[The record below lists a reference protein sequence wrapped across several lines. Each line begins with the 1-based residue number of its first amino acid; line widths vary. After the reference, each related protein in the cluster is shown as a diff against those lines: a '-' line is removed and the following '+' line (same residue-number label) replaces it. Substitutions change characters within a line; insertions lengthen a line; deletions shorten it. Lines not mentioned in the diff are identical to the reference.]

1 MKLTAS
7 QRAAAARAAQRLGI
21 EVDWLLAVIQN
32 ESNGDPKA
40 WTKAVYNGKR
50 GSAKGLIQFIDSTAQ
65 SLGYGSSQDLVN
77 RHPTFESQVEGPVVK
92 FYQRMAPFSNR
103 DEFLAS
109 AFLPAYRKKLDT
121 VMPAKERAW
130 NGNKF
135 QTLRDY
141 ARYVWA
147 RYKGIKIVETSTPI
161 LLVGLAAW
169 VGWRTWKRKPLLPR
183 LR

>member
-7 QRAAAARAAQRLGI
+7 QRAAAARAAQKLGI

-32 ESNGDPKA
+32 ESGGDPKI
-40 WTKAVYNGKR
+40 WTTATYKGKR

-65 SLGYGSSQDLVN
+65 SLGYASSQDLVN

-92 FYQRMAPFSNR
+92 FYQRMAPFASR

-109 AFLPAYRKKLDT
+109 AFLPAYRKKLDV

-130 NGNKF
+130 NNNKF
-135 QTLRDY
+135 RTLRDY
-141 ARYVWA
+141 AKYVWA
-147 RYKGIKIVETSTPI
+147 RYKGIKIVKEPFPV
-161 LLVGLAAW
+161 LLVAVGAGLW
-169 VGWRTWKRKPLLPR
+169 YWRKTWLK
-183 LR
+183 